1 MGVGAR
7 GANRARC
14 GGVNEG
20 GENKIVKKVIYFLSC
35 VKLCVDF
42 LNYNV
47 LGYAQR
53 TVVVT

>member
-20 GENKIVKKVIYFLSC
+20 GENKIVEKVIS
-35 VKLCVDF
+35 
-42 LNYNV
+42 
-47 LGYAQR
+47 
-53 TVVVT
+53 